1 MSKKL
6 SYVGAIDA
14 VLNGEI
20 TEEVTERLEALKVS
34 LQKRSAHK
42 QNGPTKAQRER
53 AEVTEKVFSAM
64 VAGTQYGSADLAGI
78 IPEVEGASSQK
89 ITAVMKPLVA
99 DGRVTMTKVK
109 GKAVYEIA

>member
-14 VLNGEI
+14 VLNGEVND
-20 TEEVTERLEALKVS
+20 EVIEKLTALKAS
-34 LQKRSAHK
+34 LVKRASHK

-53 AEVTEKVFSAM
+53 AEVTEKVFGAM

-99 DGRVTMTKVK
+99 DGRVSMTKVK

>member
-20 TEEVTERLEALKVS
+20 TEEVTERLEALKIS

-53 AEVTEKVFSAM
+53 AEVTEKVFGAM
-64 VAGTQYGSADLAGI
+64 VAGEEYGSANIAGL
-78 IPEVEGASSQK
+78 IPETEGASSQK
-89 ITAVMKPLVA
+89 VTAIMKALVA

-109 GKAVYEIA
+109 GKAVYTIA